1 MKRKRQRRRRENRF
15 IVVSLFVVAVV
26 WATVLVTAM
35 IWGVYQAG
43 TNVGEWRLIETWTG
57 GASAQAEW
65 RLAETWTGRVIAPA
79 KWKLIETWSGTVS
92 APVPAGY
99 ILRNFEWTDHKGTV
113 WTWSLDIEQQRYE
126 NYQALSHR
134 AYTAEDYRRFV
145 TYEDNLIEN
154 MANWLIEKYFA
165 PEDTANLILSF
176 VQAGFQYTPDIG
188 EYWRYPVET
197 LVDNG
202 DCEDKSILFASIM
215 KTAGYD
221 VALILFEDHAMAGVV
236 LPNEPTQGTQ
246 EYFHWFESSG
256 KRYYTCETTEWG
268 WHVGDLPEEYWG
280 KTAYVVVI

>member
-1 MKRKRQRRRRENRF
+1 MKMRRQRRRQENRF
-15 IVVSLFVVAVV
+15 IVVSLFVVAAV
-26 WATVLVTAM
+26 WAAVLITA
-35 IWGVYQAG
+35 IVWGVYQAG
-43 TNVGEWRLIETWTG
+43 MNVGEWRLIETWTG
-57 GASAQAEW
+57 TVSAPAEW
-65 RLAETWTGRVIAPA
+65 KLIESWTGTVSAPA
-79 KWKLIETWSGTVS
+79 AWKLIETWTGTVS
-92 APVPAGY
+92 ASAPAGY
-99 ILRNFEWTDHKGTV
+99 ISRNFEWMDHKGMT
-113 WTWSLDIEQQRYE
+113 WTWSISVEQQRYE

-145 TYEDNLIEN
+145 TYEDDLIEN
-154 MANWLIEKYFA
+154 MANWLIGKYSA

-176 VQAGFQYTPDIG
+176 VQAGFPYTPDIG

-215 KTAGYD
+215 KAAGYD
-221 VALILFEDHAMAGVV
+221 VALIIFEDHAMAGVA

-246 EYFHWFESSG
+246 EYFYWYESG
-256 KRYYTCETTEWG
+256 EKRYYTCETTAWG